1 MLPFRDCWR
10 TGYPAGGQRRNM
22 SLRSLGVVA
31 FVWTGLA
38 GLALAQLDTGTITGR
53 VTDPSGSVIPSVRI
67 SLVQPETNFRFSAV
81 TNAEGIF
88 RIQSLQ
94 PGTYQITFEA
104 AGFKRLVQD
113 NIVLQTGA
121 VKPVDAR
128 LEIGLASESVQV
140 TAESSLLET
149 ETSSTGTVTE
159 GDVLYKLPLFQRN
172 ITNSMV
178 VMPGL
183 SVATTGGSGGIG
195 AYTVGG
201 PAQQRHGTVRGRCV

>member
-1 MLPFRDCWR
+1 ML
-10 TGYPAGGQRRNM
+10 
-22 SLRSLGVVA
+22 LRSAGLVLLVCLC
-31 FVWTGLA
+31 LA
-38 GLALAQLDTGTITGR
+38 GLVLAQVDTGTITGR

-67 SLVQPETNFRFSAV
+67 SLVQTETNFRFQAV

-94 PGTYQITFEA
+94 PGIYQITFEV
-104 AGFKRLVQD
+104 AGFKRLVQG

-121 VKPVDAR
+121 VAPVDVR
-128 LEIGLASESVQV
+128 LEIGSATESVQV
-140 TAESSLLET
+140 TAEATLLET

-183 SVATTGGSGGIG
+183 SVA
-195 AYTVGG
+195 
-201 PAQQRHGTVRGRCV
+201 

>member
-1 MLPFRDCWR
+1 
-10 TGYPAGGQRRNM
+10 M
-22 SLRSLGVVA
+22 SLRSLCVVVL
-31 FVWTGLA
+31 VWIGLV
-38 GLALAQLDTGTITGR
+38 GSALAQVDTGTITGR
-53 VTDPSGSVIPSVRI
+53 VTDPSGSVVPSVRI
-67 SLVQPETNFRFSAV
+67 SLVQPETNFRFQAV

-104 AGFKRLVQD
+104 AGFKRVVQG

-121 VKPVDAR
+121 VAPVDAR
-128 LEIGLASESVQV
+128 LEIGSASESVQV
-140 TAESSLLET
+140 TAAATLLET

-183 SVATTGGSGGIG
+183 SVQTTGGSGGIG

-201 PAQQRHGTVRGRCV
+201 QRSSGTALFVDAVEGNDPVVSTLGGIR